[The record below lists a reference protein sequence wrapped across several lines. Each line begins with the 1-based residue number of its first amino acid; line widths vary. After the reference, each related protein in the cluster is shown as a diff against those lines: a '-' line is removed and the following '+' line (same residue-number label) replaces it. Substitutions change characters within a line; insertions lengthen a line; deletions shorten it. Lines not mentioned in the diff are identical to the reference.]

1 MPMEDPIEFSP
12 LEKQIMSSLLEAEY
26 ATTPECLDPD
36 TLLDLIEQGER
47 HPLYTPLYS
56 HIDSCMA
63 CRVEYA
69 LLNQTWRATRNFPLE
84 SLAVLSPTRTE
95 VLDSPT
101 TAPTRPAFGE
111 WLHSLIS
118 ENRGVRIAWGAALL
132 MVFVVGWGFWQL
144 RHLQTS
150 LNVAQ
155 SHLQTERTQIA
166 ALSEQLR
173 QAQQNG
179 GTSSVLPLD
188 NMTERNTVTKL
199 ADSQTKIKQLQ
210 AQLANAQAESQAA
223 AREVQLKAAAVN
235 ALQLNIKRQLSLVR
249 NDIETDRLLIAS
261 IAGLRE
267 GQETVRGSSDI
278 QLRSP
283 RATCVLEARP
293 RFQWTLDNSELAL
306 TAYEITIDGENG
318 YHRVKQL
325 AKDANEWDM
334 TEELTLAFP
343 PLQRGVIYRW
353 QVRALVT
360 GSVPIASSVA
370 KFKVASQETVNQIAL
385 ARRNDTA
392 RPLTLFKSLLQNGL
406 LDDAR
411 REINSMLDNLQNPTP
426 IRK

>member
-1 MPMEDPIEFSP
+1 MEDPIEFSP
-12 LEKQIMSSLLEAEY
+12 LDKQIMSSLLEAEY

-47 HPLYTPLYS
+47 HPLHTPLYS

-69 LLNQTWRATRNFPLE
+69 LLNQTWRAARNFPLE
-84 SLAVLSPTRTE
+84 SLDERHPPHPEVLESPTA
-95 VLDSPT
+95 S
-101 TAPTRPAFGE
+101 TRPAFGE
-111 WLHSLIS
+111 WLHRLIS

-132 MVFVVGWGFWQL
+132 MVFVVGWGFWQ
-144 RHLQTS
+144 RRQLQSS
-150 LNVAQ
+150 LNNAQ
-155 SHLQTERTQIA
+155 SRSQTERTQIT
-166 ALSEQLR
+166 ALSKQLQ

-179 GTSSVLPLD
+179 GTSNVLPLH
-188 NMTERNTVTKL
+188 NTTERNNETKL
-199 ADSQTKIKQLQ
+199 ADSQTKINQLQ
-210 AQLANAQAESQAA
+210 AQLANAQAASQAA

-235 ALQLNIKRQLSLVR
+235 ALQVDLKRQLTLVR
-249 NDIETDRLLIAS
+249 NDIDTNRLLTAS

-267 GQETVRGSSDI
+267 RQDTVRGSNDI
-278 QLRSP
+278 HLRSP

-293 RFQWTLDNSELAL
+293 RFQWTLDNSDLAL

-325 AKDANEWDM
+325 AKDADEWNM
-334 TEELTLAFP
+334 TEEPTLAFP

-360 GSVPIASSVA
+360 GSAPIVSAVA
-370 KFKVASQETVNQIAL
+370 KFKIASQETVNQIAL

-392 RPLTLFKSLLQNGL
+392 HPLTLFKSFLQNGL

-411 REINSMLDNLQNPTP
+411 REINSMLDNLQTPTP